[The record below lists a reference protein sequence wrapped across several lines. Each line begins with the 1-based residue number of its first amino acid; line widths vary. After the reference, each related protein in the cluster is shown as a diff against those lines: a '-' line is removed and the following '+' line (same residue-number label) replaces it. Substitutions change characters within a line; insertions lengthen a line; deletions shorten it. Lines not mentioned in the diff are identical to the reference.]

1 VIANRRNKNGAKCPF
16 HLVRFVILNLRGL
29 EKINLLQRA
38 RFRRALC
45 LFEEVLTTGH
55 RVAQRRMQSLSGIN
69 SDMGIGA
76 MTRKKAK
83 TGKVAVKKSA
93 PKKKTTRAKK
103 QSDPAQV
110 REQLAGIVKSKAKGI
125 TKAVMDHAMHGEL
138 APAKYL
144 LEMAGVYPATS
155 DDGQTTQEEDCLA
168 KTLLDRLNV
177 PHERPANSP
186 QEEPEDADTPVS
198 DEAEKRAENAQDGGC
213 AAVKD
218 EGESVSD

>member
-1 VIANRRNKNGAKCPF
+1 
-16 HLVRFVILNLRGL
+16 
-29 EKINLLQRA
+29 
-38 RFRRALC
+38 
-45 LFEEVLTTGH
+45 
-55 RVAQRRMQSLSGIN
+55 
-69 SDMGIGA
+69 

-83 TGKVAVKKSA
+83 AEKTAVKKTA

-155 DDGQTTQEEDCLA
+155 EDGQTTQEEDCLA

-177 PHERPANSP
+177 PHQPPANSP
-186 QEEPEDADTPVS
+186 EGDGRERDQQDADTPVQ
-198 DEAEKRAENAQDGGC
+198 DAAEERGENPQDGGC
-213 AAVKD
+213 EKAND
-218 EGESVSD
+218 EDESTPD